1 MTAASEGASSSAT
14 SGDGDLELEVR
25 LERMLFHQERAEGLF
40 GVARVSMRGSPPFV
54 AVGPLPTVDAGQ
66 RLRLHGRWVDH
77 PRHGKQFAAVAA
89 LPILPKSARG
99 IEGFL
104 ASGLVRGV
112 GPVLARRIVRTFG
125 EKTLE
130 TLDREPEKVAA
141 IPGIGPKRAAAIRHS
156 LVEQRRVQELLVFL
170 RGHDIGV
177 GTALR
182 IHRSWGDQAIQRLQ
196 ENPWRLS
203 AEISGIGFR
212 TTDAIAQRLGLP
224 ATSVHRAAAGLLHVL
239 GEASSSGHALLARS
253 ALLEAAK
260 ALLTPTD
267 QAPDSASTLPL
278 DEALESLRAAR
289 RVVVEA
295 EGVYLSRLHQAE
307 VDLSR
312 RLRQRLE
319 LPPRPLP
326 DQLDRDLEAFEQ
338 RARIALAPQQR
349 DAVRA
354 AFRDRL
360 VVITGGP
367 GTGKTTLVRAIV
379 ALATRE
385 GRRIALAA
393 PTGRAAKRLSEA
405 ADLDAKTLH
414 RLLEVEP
421 TSGRFQRD
429 EGNPLELDLLLV
441 DEASMIDLALAASLT
456 AALPSQ
462 ATLIL
467 VGDIDQLPSVGP
479 GQVLGDLIV
488 CPKVTV
494 VRLSHIFRQGG
505 GSRIVEGAHRI
516 LRGLLPETATSL
528 EEPGADYF
536 FISRDDPDDAR
547 ATIEALVAERIPARF
562 GFDPLVDIQVLAPMH
577 RGELG
582 TAGLNQLLQQRL
594 NPSGAPVPAGRGLRV
609 GDRVLQTRNNYDLQ
623 IFNGDLGRIRGH
635 DPEEAILRVDFDG
648 REVEIEAPDL
658 EDLTLAYCCS
668 VHKSQGSEYPCVVLA
683 LHTQHYVMLQRNL
696 LYTAITR
703 GRRLV
708 VVVGNRRALA
718 LAVRN
723 AKASQRNSRLVER
736 LRQGSAG

>member
-1 MTAASEGASSSAT
+1 VTAAPDGPGSTADG
-14 SGDGDLELEVR
+14 GDLELEVR
-25 LERMLFHQERAEGLF
+25 LERMLFHQERPEGLF
-40 GVARVSMRGSPPFV
+40 GVARVRMRGHPPFV
-54 AVGPLPTVDAGQ
+54 AVGPLPAVDSGQ

-77 PRHGKQFAAVAA
+77 PRHGKQFAAEAA
-89 LPILPKSARG
+89 LPILPKSAQG

-112 GPVLARRIVRTFG
+112 GPVLAKRIVRAFG
-125 EKTLE
+125 ETTLE

-196 ENPWRLS
+196 ENPWRLA

-224 ATSVHRAAAGLLHVL
+224 ATSIHRAAAGLLHVL

-253 ALLEAAK
+253 ALLEAAT
-260 ALLTPTD
+260 ALLTPAD
-267 QAPDSASTLPL
+267 QAPDSSSSRLPL
-278 DEALESLRAAR
+278 DEALESLQAAR

-326 DQLDRDLEAFEQ
+326 DQLDQDLEAFER

-379 ALATRE
+379 ALATRD
-385 GRRIALAA
+385 GRRLALAA
-393 PTGRAAKRLSEA
+393 PTGRAAKRLSDA
-405 ADLDAKTLH
+405 ASLDAKTLH

-421 TSGRFQRD
+421 ATGRFQRD

-441 DEASMIDLALAASLT
+441 DEASMIDLPLAASLT
-456 AALPSQ
+456 AALPPQ
-462 ATLIL
+462 ATLVL

-479 GQVLGDLIV
+479 GQVLGDLIA
-488 CPKVTV
+488 CPSVAV

-516 LRGLLPETATSL
+516 LRGLLPESATSL
-528 EEPGADYF
+528 DEPGADYF
-536 FISRDDPDDAR
+536 FVARDEPENAR
-547 ATIEALVAERIPARF
+547 TTIETLVAERIPARF
-562 GFDPLVDIQVLAPMH
+562 GFDPLADIQVLAPMH

-609 GDRVLQTRNNYDLQ
+609 GDRVLQTRNNYELQ
-623 IFNGDLGRIRGH
+623 IFNGDLGRVLGH
-635 DPEEAILRVDFDG
+635 DAEEGVLRVDFDG
-648 REVEIEAPDL
+648 REVEIEAQDL

-723 AKASQRNSRLVER
+723 ATASRRNSRLLER
-736 LRQGSAG
+736 LKGES